1 MAASMRKRVVNASDM
16 ERNWEMPVPR
26 FCLANRLAIG
36 QNNQTFSSHFRFK
49 EEAPS
54 MRAFSLTIV
63 VALAG
68 SLSAFAWEAEQGK
81 TTFRPQSDE
90 QKTPARYRLE
100 PYTFAWEMKPK
111 MELPACGVEIYTLTF
126 PSPVKSPH
134 PENNTVHGE
143 YYRPKG
149 KGPFPGVI
157 VLDILGGQGELSRG
171 VARHLAQNGIA
182 ALFVQMAY
190 YGPRRPTGGPPL
202 ITVNIDHT
210 MNGIRQTV
218 LDCRCAAAWLESRS
232 EIDAKKLGILGTSL
246 GSFMSAL
253 TGAMEPRL
261 DRVVLL
267 LGGGGLVDSF
277 FDHPKARPIFQAV
290 ELFGLTKEKL
300 KTMIAPADPLT
311 YADRL
316 RERKL
321 LMIAASRD
329 DVVPPAAARK
339 LWEAA
344 GKPKIIWLDATHV
357 GAALYVFHVAG
368 PIVEHF
374 KGAASR

>member
-1 MAASMRKRVVNASDM
+1 MRCVYLAAAAGILF
-16 ERNWEMPVPR
+16 P
-26 FCLANRLAIG
+26 LA
-36 QNNQTFSSHFRFK
+36 
-49 EEAPS
+49 
-54 MRAFSLTIV
+54 
-63 VALAG
+63 
-68 SLSAFAWEAEQGK
+68 AFAFEPEQGK
-81 TTFRPQSDE
+81 TTFRPQSDD
-90 QKTPARYRLE
+90 QKIPERYRLE
-100 PYTFAWEMKPK
+100 PYAFAWDMKPK

-134 PENNTVHGE
+134 PENNTVYAE

-182 ALFVQMAY
+182 GLFVQMAY
-190 YGPRRPTGGPPL
+190 YGPRRPIGGPAL

-218 LDCRCAAAWLESRS
+218 LDCRCAAAWLESRA
-232 EIDAKKLGILGTSL
+232 EIDPKKLGILGTSL
-246 GSFMSAL
+246 GSFMGAL

-261 DRVVLL
+261 DRIVLL
-267 LGGGGLVDSF
+267 LGGGGLVDAF
-277 FDHPKARPIFQAV
+277 FDHPKAKPYIQAA
-290 ELFGLTKEKL
+290 ELVGMTREKL
-300 KTMIAPADPLT
+300 KKMIAPADPLT
-311 YADRL
+311 YAEL
-316 RERKL
+316 LKGRKL

-329 DVVPPAAARK
+329 DIVPPIAAQR
-339 LWEAA
+339 LWEAT

-374 KGAASR
+374 KGKESR